1 MGKINLSKV
10 SVSVNSKYVAPKMLT
25 SDWDEVNE
33 HIEGIREIARKVSRR
48 VKVYKNYRTVHLAEY
63 VREELIGH
71 IFKLACTGKEIYF
84 GTVCKWS
91 VEYDKDRGV
100 TCKRCL
106 KLLGKHTGV
115 SD

>member
-10 SVSVNSKYVAPKMLT
+10 SVSVNSEYVAPKMLT

-33 HIEGIREIARKVSRR
+33 HIEGIRQIAKKVSRR
-48 VKVYKNYRTVHLAEY
+48 VKVYQHYRTVHLAEY
-63 VREELIGH
+63 VREELIGK
-71 IFKLACTGKEIYF
+71 IFKLACSSKEIYL

-91 VEYDKDRGV
+91 VEYDSGRGV

-106 KLLGKHTGV
+106 KRLGKHTEV
-115 SD
+115 EI